1 MLFAVDAHAIGSRL
15 TGNEVYIRSLL
26 AAMGELA
33 GSWELLA
40 CISRPE
46 AEAWLPARMRRARV
60 SANPFV
66 RLGADLP
73 RLLRRHRPSLL
84 HVQYTAPL
92 DCPAPVVVTVHD
104 VSFLEHPEF
113 FPRWRAQQLRVT
125 VRRTVARAAHVLT
138 GSEFSARA
146 IRRHYRD
153 WVREITV
160 IPNAAAP
167 LFRPVARE
175 QAAAWIRSRFG
186 IQAPFVLA
194 VGDLQPRKNQLGL
207 VEAFAGLMRLLPGS
221 ELRLVLAG
229 KPAPR
234 YAARVRA
241 AARRLGVSE
250 RMHLLGYVS
259 DEELLYL
266 YNACE
271 LFVFPSWYEG
281 FGLPPLEAM
290 ACGAAVV
297 CSNRS
302 ALPEVADAA
311 ALFFD
316 PASLEQMVRAMRDML
331 VEDELRAR
339 MQRLGMQRAAQFTWR
354 RTAEQ
359 TLQVYL
365 RVAEAGLRRKAA
377 ELPPVPVTRG

>member
-1 MLFAVDAHAIGSRL
+1 MLFAVDAHAVGSRL

-26 AAMGELA
+26 AAMAELP

-40 CISRPE
+40 YISRPE
-46 AEAWLPARMRRARV
+46 AEAWLPTRVRRARV

-73 RLLRRHRPSLL
+73 RLLRRHRPSLI

-92 DCPAPVVVTVHD
+92 HCPTPVVVTVHD

-113 FPRWRAQQLRVT
+113 FSSWRAKQLRWT

-146 IRRHYRD
+146 IARHYRGSAP
-153 WVREITV
+153 EITV
-160 IPNAAAP
+160 IPHAAASM
-167 LFRPVARE
+167 FRPVARE
-175 QAAAWIRSRFG
+175 TAAAKVRWRFG
-186 IQAPFVLA
+186 IEPPFLLA
-194 VGDLQPRKNQLGL
+194 VGDLQPRKNQAGL
-207 VEAFAGLMRLLPGS
+207 VEAFAGLLRVLPGS
-221 ELRLVLAG
+221 KLRLVLAG
-229 KPAPR
+229 KPTA

-241 AARRLGVSE
+241 AAVRLGVAE
-250 RMHLLGYVS
+250 RTHFLGYVS
-259 DEELLYL
+259 DEDLLYL

-281 FGLPPLEAM
+281 FGIPLLEAM
-290 ACGAAVV
+290 ACGAPVV

-316 PASLEQMVRAMRDML
+316 PASTEQMVRAMRDAL
-331 VEDELRAR
+331 LADELRLR
-339 MQRLGMQRAAQFTWR
+339 LKRLGLQRAAQFTWQ

-359 TLQVYL
+359 TLRIYR
-365 RVAEAGLRRKAA
+365 RVAAA
-377 ELPPVPVTRG
+377 DARPSAASLPTAHVSRG

>member
-1 MLFAVDAHAIGSRL
+1 MLFAVDAHAIGRRL
-15 TGNEVYIRSLL
+15 TGNEVYIRHLL
-26 AAMGELA
+26 AAMADLPGH
-33 GSWELLA
+33 WDLLA
-40 CISRPE
+40 YISQPE
-46 AEAWLPARMRRARV
+46 AEAWLPPRLRRARV

-66 RLGADLP
+66 RLGVDLP

-84 HVQYTAPL
+84 HVQYTGPL
-92 DCPAPVVVTVHD
+92 DCPAPIVVTVHD

-113 FPRWRAQQLRVT
+113 FPWWRARQLRLT

-146 IRRHYRD
+146 IARHYRD
-153 WVREITV
+153 CAPEITV
-160 IPNAAAP
+160 IPHAASS

-175 QAAAWIRSRFG
+175 TALARVRRRFG
-186 IQAPFVLA
+186 LEPPFVLA

-207 VEAFAGLMRLLPGS
+207 VEAFAGLLRELPESG
-221 ELRLVLAG
+221 LRLVLAG
-229 KPAPR
+229 KLTR

-241 AARRLGVSE
+241 AAQRLGVAE
-250 RMHLLGYVS
+250 RTHLLGYVS
-259 DEELLYL
+259 DEDLLHL
-266 YNACE
+266 YNACD

-281 FGLPPLEAM
+281 FGIPLLEAM
-290 ACGAAVV
+290 ACGAPVV

-316 PASLEQMVRAMRDML
+316 PADTAQMVRAMRDVL

-339 MQRLGMQRAAQFTWR
+339 LKRLGMQRASQYTWQQ
-354 RTAEQ
+354 TAEQ
-359 TLQVYL
+359 TLRVYV
-365 RVAEAGLRRKAA
+365 RVAQSGLRLKAR
-377 ELPPVPVTRG
+377 ELPPVPVCRA

>member
-1 MLFAVDAHAIGSRL
+1 MLIAVDAHAIGSRL
-15 TGNEVYIRSLL
+15 TGNEVYVRSLL
-26 AAMGELA
+26 AALSELSGGWKLVA
-33 GSWELLA
+33 YV
-40 CISRPE
+40 SRPE
-46 AEAWLPARMRRARV
+46 AEAWLPARVRRARV

-92 DCPAPVVVTVHD
+92 VCPPPVVVTVHD
-104 VSFLEHPEF
+104 VGFLEHPEF
-113 FPRWRAQQLRVT
+113 FPRWRARQLRLT

-146 IRRHYRD
+146 ILRHYGDCAPR
-153 WVREITV
+153 ITV
-160 IPNAAAP
+160 IPHAAAP
-167 LFRPVARE
+167 VFRRVARA
-175 QAAAWIRSRFG
+175 QAAGWIRSRFG
-186 IQAPFVLA
+186 IEAPFVLA

-207 VEAFAGLMRLLPGS
+207 VEAFAALLRLLPGS
-221 ELRLVLAG
+221 DLRLVLAG
-229 KPAPR
+229 KPEPR

-241 AARRLGVSE
+241 AAQRLGVSE
-250 RMHLLGYVS
+250 RTHFLGYVS
-259 DEELLYL
+259 DGDLLNL

-281 FGLPPLEAM
+281 FGLPLLEAM
-290 ACGAAVV
+290 ACGAPVA

-316 PASLEQMVRAMRDML
+316 PASLEQMVRAMRDLL

-339 MQRLGMQRAAQFTWR
+339 MQRLGMQRAARFNWR
-354 RTAEQ
+354 RAAEQ

-365 RVAEAGLRRKAA
+365 RVAEAGLRRIAA
-377 ELPPVPVTRG
+377 DLPAAHFSCG

>member
-1 MLFAVDAHAIGSRL
+1 MLFAVDAHAIGRRL

-26 AAMGELA
+26 AAMAELP
-33 GSWELLA
+33 GNWELVA
-40 CISRPE
+40 YISRPE
-46 AEAWLPARMRRARV
+46 AEGWLPAKFRRVRV

-92 DCPAPVVVTVHD
+92 DCPVPVVVTVHD

-113 FPRWRAQQLRVT
+113 FPLWRARQLRLT

-146 IRRHYRD
+146 IARHYRD
-153 WVREITV
+153 CAPEITV
-160 IPNAAAP
+160 IPHAASP

-175 QAAAWIRSRFG
+175 TATAFVRRRFG
-186 IQAPFVLA
+186 VPGPFLLA

-207 VEAFAGLMRLLPGS
+207 VEAFAGLLRELPGS
-221 ELRLVLAG
+221 DLRLVFAG
-229 KPAPR
+229 KPTA

-241 AARRLGVSE
+241 LAQRLGVAE
-250 RMHLLGYVS
+250 RTHLLGYVC
-259 DEELLYL
+259 DDDLLYL

-281 FGLPPLEAM
+281 FGIPLLEAM
-290 ACGAAVV
+290 ACGAPVA
-297 CSNRS
+297 CSNRA

-316 PASLEQMVRAMRDML
+316 PASTGQMVRAMRDL
-331 VEDELRAR
+331 LTEDDLRAR
-339 MQRLGMQRAAQFTWR
+339 LRRLGMHRAAQFTWQ

-359 TLQVYL
+359 TLGIYF
-365 RVAEAGLRRKAA
+365 RVAEAGLRPREA
-377 ELPPVPVTRG
+377 ELPAVPVSRA